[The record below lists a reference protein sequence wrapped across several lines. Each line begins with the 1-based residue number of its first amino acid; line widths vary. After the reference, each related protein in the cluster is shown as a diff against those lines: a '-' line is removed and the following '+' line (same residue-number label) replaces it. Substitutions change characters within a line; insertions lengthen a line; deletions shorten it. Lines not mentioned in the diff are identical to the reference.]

1 MKNNCLTMKSLKTRV
16 AILLASAGI
25 LSLASC
31 TNEGIEVPDAQNDNI
46 SPSSQRIQSLNWS
59 ADPNLTYTDSFY
71 RLSVE
76 PGENASVS
84 TTNDATYGKVWAVNK
99 PSGSKRAE
107 LSQTDP
113 STGSRAA
120 YVPSEGSK
128 VYIGW
133 RWKVNIAGTG
143 NPTSGFAVF
152 QNKSNNK
159 SDGSSTTQNYPFNLE
174 YDGTT
179 LTLATF
185 VPGTGSQSSRR
196 TERWS
201 RAIGE
206 NQWLAIVIGVK
217 FSKNSSIGTLEL
229 WANGTKQNLVG
240 DNSSQILSHRTLD
253 DFGNYFKWGAYSE
266 AARPFNITAYL
277 DNMKVA
283 TTYDEARP

>member
-1 MKNNCLTMKSLKTRV
+1 MKNNRQTVKSLKSR
-16 AILLASAGI
+16 ALILLTSVGI

-31 TNEGIEVPDAQNDNI
+31 TNEGIEVPDAQNENA
-46 SPSSQRIQSLNWS
+46 SPSSERVQSLKWS
-59 ADPNLTYTDSFY
+59 ADPNLNYLNSFY

-76 PGENASVS
+76 SGEDASVS
-84 TTNDATYGKVWAVNK
+84 TTNDATWGKVWVVNK

-113 STGSRAA
+113 SIGSRAS

-133 RWKVNIAGTG
+133 RWKINIAGSG
-143 NPTSGFAVF
+143 RPSDGFAVF
-152 QNKSNNK
+152 QNKSNSK
-159 SDGSSTTQNYPFNLE
+159 SDGSATTQNYPFVLD
-174 YDGTT
+174 YDGIN
-179 LTLATF
+179 LTLSTF
-185 VPGTGSQSSRR
+185 VPGAGSQSSRR

-201 RAIGE
+201 RAVSE

-217 FSKNSSIGTLEL
+217 FSNSSNGTLEL

-240 DNSSQILSHRTLD
+240 DGSGQVLSHRTLD
-253 DFGNYFKWGAYSE
+253 DTGNYFKWGAYSE
-266 AARPFNITAYL
+266 AARNYNITAYL

-283 TTYDEARP
+283 TTYSEAQP